1 MSKIGDEPILI
12 SKDIEVQIKEN
23 SIYIKG
29 ARGHLDLSF
38 INVSVTLLN
47 NKLIVTPLLSKKK
60 NKFKNF
66 HGLYRSL
73 INNMVIGVTKGYS
86 KELLLKGVGYKVN
99 LEGDSLT
106 FSLGFS
112 HPVYKSIPSGLSVEV
127 SGQNRNIKISGNDK
141 NSVTLFAS
149 QIRRIR
155 PPDPY
160 LGKGIRYVDEIVK
173 KKVGKAN
180 SK

>member
-60 NKFKNF
+60 K
-66 HGLYRSL
+66 
-73 INNMVIGVTKGYS
+73 
-86 KELLLKGVGYKVN
+86 
-99 LEGDSLT
+99 
-106 FSLGFS
+106 
-112 HPVYKSIPSGLSVEV
+112 
-127 SGQNRNIKISGNDK
+127 
-141 NSVTLFAS
+141 
-149 QIRRIR
+149 
-155 PPDPY
+155 
-160 LGKGIRYVDEIVK
+160 
-173 KKVGKAN
+173 
-180 SK
+180 